1 MRNNSTSS
9 SSSSSSSN
17 SSTSSNKQKN
27 NNFDSMFTMN
37 NNVCGG
43 VSSTQTNNGQQSTT
57 SNGVDMDSQDSGDPA
72 GDDNISKS
80 LVTEKFNNK
89 DNQDQKV
96 ADFTIN
102 TSDSSTS
109 LTSTT
114 NVNLRILKQEMNNKL
129 KYRTSLNSNKN
140 RKYQT
145 KLSSSENDGSKQNLE
160 LKQIASTNLP
170 VQNDSTKISS
180 SFGLSSISSGSA
192 SSTNT
197 TTSTSTTVSSTSTS
211 SLDTSSDLEVGVNN
225 NNGLLDSDDSNGS
238 SSDETSDEE
247 KEKEAVDDDNG
258 VNAVCNT
265 HHHIINNNINNHNSV
280 EGKSTKTAP
289 SSKRDKLTAQKLEKS
304 KKKLNKIIEKFNKD
318 YDNQLDKI
326 SDKAT
331 SLIADGSFYNC
342 GLYQFISFLFVSI
355 AWTIGNGWYAYVS
368 VFTGYSPPHE
378 CDYKSM
384 PNATL
389 NENDKE
395 CSALDIY
402 TNQTIKC
409 TKWIYDDS
417 QMKSTIITEYNFVCE
432 KNYHFELA
440 YSLEQI
446 GYIVGTLIFSF
457 IADLAGRKPVLV
469 SVLISMSI
477 LGLIQQYVYNFV
489 AYMIIG
495 FIINSL
501 ACGLEAVCVT
511 LVLEMFSTTKRT
523 LFGIGIEVVWVVVLA
538 AMSPLAYF
546 IKTWR
551 EIRLAIFIVL
561 SLLAVCS
568 FWLVQESI
576 RWLISMSQ
584 INKAKLIINY
594 ISAYNK
600 LDKLSTTDRKK
611 IARFERKQKRVNKL
625 FDQLEIYNRLNDSNN
640 ASQDSSKVLKVPIDI
655 DLIASKSTY
664 IDNTNS
670 NFESDQSSAQAN
682 KRKNDTIL
690 TMFKNGKFRL
700 YVLIMAL
707 NWFATALVYDGLTY
721 LNNFI
726 GENIYIN
733 WILMN
738 LIELPAQFVCYLI
751 ISRYGRRLTISI
763 TLIAAG
769 VILLGSLLEMIDF
782 IDSLEGFKL
791 AIFVLAKFII
801 TQSYSGVIIHA
812 PELFPTNLRSFGYGI
827 CLFSGKITSSI
838 SPIIS
843 IYISKIMPR
852 LPPIIYGVISILC
865 GVVSLYIPE
874 TLNRPLP
881 NSIDDVVKWPRKL
894 SKEESKMV
902 KELNKKEFDFVKQK
916 IKFVLS
922 KFFKCSQD
930 QAVKNTNPSKSK
942 IYNDTKS
949 KNLKSSS
956 ILLINENEPL
966 SKQKLLDSNPT
977 ITSNVTTTT
986 NTTANTTTETNVNIN
1001 NNNNIVENCESNKK
1015 QDEVDSNTFPSLSSS
1030 FSTSSLSSIN
1040 KLTNSNEESSTKL
1053 IKSSTI
1059 ATSLSQPS

>member
-9 SSSSSSSN
+9 SSSSN
-17 SSTSSNKQKN
+17 SSTSSKQKN
-27 NNFDSMFTMN
+27 NNFDSMFIMN
-37 NNVCGG
+37 NNVCDG

-57 SNGVDMDSQDSGDPA
+57 SNGVDMDSQESEPA
-72 GDDNISKS
+72 GDDNISKLLS
-80 LVTEKFNNK
+80 S
-89 DNQDQKV
+89 DQKV
-96 ADFTIN
+96 IDFTIN
-102 TSDSSTS
+102 NSESSTS
-109 LTSTT
+109 LTSTN

-129 KYRTSLNSNKN
+129 KYRTSLNNKN

-145 KLSSSENDGSKQNLE
+145 KFSNENDASKQNFE
-160 LKQIASTNLP
+160 LKQMASTTLP
-170 VQNDSTKISS
+170 AQSDSTKISS

-197 TTSTSTTVSSTSTS
+197 TSSTSTTVSSTSTS
-211 SLDTSSDLEVGVNN
+211 SLNTSSELEEGINN
-225 NNGLLDSDDSNGS
+225 NHLLNSVDSNDSSDD
-238 SSDETSDEE
+238 ETTDEE

-265 HHHIINNNINNHNSV
+265 HCPIISNNIKSNSV
-280 EGKSTKTAP
+280 EEKKLKQP
-289 SSKRDKLTAQKLEKS
+289 SFKHDKLTAQKLEKS

-331 SLIADGSFYNC
+331 SLISDGSFYNC

-384 PNATL
+384 PNATI

-395 CSALDIY
+395 CSALDIN

-440 YSLEQI
+440 YALEQI
-446 GYIVGTLIFSF
+446 GYIVGTLVFSF
-457 IADLAGRKPVLV
+457 IADLVGRKPVLV
-469 SVLISMSI
+469 SVLIAMSI
-477 LGLIQQYVYNFV
+477 LGLIQQYIYNFV

-511 LVLEMFSTTKRT
+511 LVLEMFSTSKRT
-523 LFGIGIEVVWVVVLA
+523 LFGIGIEVVWVLILA

-546 IKTWR
+546 IRTWR
-551 EIRLAIFIVL
+551 EIRLAIFAVL

-600 LDKLSTTDRKK
+600 LDRLSTTDRKK

-640 ASQDSSKVLKVPIDI
+640 VSQDSSNVLKVPIEI
-655 DLIASKSTY
+655 DLIVSKSTQ
-664 IDNTNS
+664 IDSNISNS
-670 NFESDQSSAQAN
+670 ESEQSSAQAN
-682 KRKNDTIL
+682 KRKNDTVF
-690 TMFKNGKFRL
+690 TMFKNGRFRL

-726 GENIYIN
+726 GENIFIN

-738 LIELPAQFVCYLI
+738 LIELPAQFVCYLT
-751 ISRYGRRLTISI
+751 ISRYGRRPTISI

-812 PELFPTNLRSFGYGI
+812 PELFPTNLRSFGYGV

-865 GVVSLYIPE
+865 GIVSLYIPE

-881 NSIDDVVKWPRKL
+881 NSIDDVVKWPKKL
-894 SKEESKMV
+894 SKEESKIV

-916 IKFVLS
+916 IKFILS
-922 KFFKCSQD
+922 KFFKCNREG
-930 QAVKNTNPSKSK
+930 QATKNSDSPKSK
-942 IYNDTKS
+942 IYNDIRS

-956 ILLINENEPL
+956 ILLINESEPL
-966 SKQKLLDSNPT
+966 SKEKLIDSNPT
-977 ITSNVTTTT
+977 ITSNITATT
-986 NTTANTTTETNVNIN
+986 NTTANTTTEANLNIKN

-1015 QDEVDSNTFPSLSSS
+1015 QDEVNSNTFPSLSSS
-1030 FSTSSLSSIN
+1030 FSTNSLSSLN